1 MKEASHAHQALCA
14 ERVRDL
20 MGLDTQLVGVLL
32 GTGSNRPARGCGA
45 ASGEPGAR
53 SGAVRQGRGDAMTDS
68 RAGGR
73 PPVTLFT
80 PAVRELVALGA
91 ALACNCEPCL
101 RYHFREAKTL
111 GIGDEDIRAALEMA
125 AMVKQTPARNA
136 QQLADKLLEST
147 AKNQK

>member
-1 MKEASHAHQALCA
+1 
-14 ERVRDL
+14 
-20 MGLDTQLVGVLL
+20 
-32 GTGSNRPARGCGA
+32 
-45 ASGEPGAR
+45 
-53 SGAVRQGRGDAMTDS
+53 
-68 RAGGR
+68 
-73 PPVTLFT
+73 
-80 PAVRELVALGA
+80 LVALGA